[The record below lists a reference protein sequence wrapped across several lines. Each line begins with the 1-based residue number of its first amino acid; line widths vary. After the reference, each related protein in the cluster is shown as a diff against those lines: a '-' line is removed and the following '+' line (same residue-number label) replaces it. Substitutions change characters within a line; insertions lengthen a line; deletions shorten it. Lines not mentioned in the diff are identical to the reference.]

1 MIKRHSY
8 ITLLRHQ
15 MLTMNTDRSIIVT
28 DSDFALLRSLDT
40 HAHLAAEL
48 ENAEIVAAGC
58 VPPGVV
64 TMNSRVLFEDVTA
77 GESREITIV
86 FPQDSDVLRGNVSV
100 LAPVGTA
107 LLGLTEGESIVW
119 PFPDGGS
126 RCLRVLKIT
135 FQPEANASLPAG
147 TVRAGAP

>member
-1 MIKRHSY
+1 
-8 ITLLRHQ
+8 
-15 MLTMNTDRSIIVT
+15 MNADRSIIVT
-28 DSDFALLRSLDT
+28 DTDFALLRSLDM

-64 TMNSRVLFEDVTA
+64 TMNSRVLFEDVTT

-86 FPQDSDVLRGNVSV
+86 FPQDADVLRGNVSV

-119 PFPDGGS
+119 PFPDGSS

-135 FQPEANASLPAG
+135 FQPEVNAPLPERTAS
-147 TVRAGAP
+147 TRAP

>member
-1 MIKRHSY
+1 MHTTNY
-8 ITLLRHQ
+8 
-15 MLTMNTDRSIIVT
+15 DRSIIVT
-28 DSDFALLRSLDT
+28 DRDFVLLRALDT

-48 ENAEIVAAGC
+48 EHAEIVAADR

-77 GESREITIV
+77 GERREITIV
-86 FPQDSDVLRGNVSV
+86 FPQDADVLLGNVSV

-107 LLGLTEGESIVW
+107 LLGLAEGESIVW

-126 RCLRVLKIT
+126 RCLRVLRIT
-135 FQPEANASLPAG
+135 FQPEANSCISTGHPG
-147 TVRAGAP
+147 AGAA